1 MSVTDKPP
9 GPNRSVARVLRRMEQ
24 RDVPQVKAIEREAFP
39 TIWPPPP
46 FHKEL
51 RSSFIRHLVA
61 QGPPAND
68 VDAPVPPAEPPP
80 PPPPRTRLGR
90 LLRGLLR
97 LLGGDAAGDTGPPPD
112 PILGYVSVWV
122 MGSDAHIAGIAVR
135 EEHRGW
141 GIGELL
147 LIGAVETGLRQ
158 GLETVTLE
166 VRVSNAAAQALYVKH
181 GFREV
186 GLRKGYYRDNKED
199 ALIMTT
205 EPIASVE
212 FQEAFRRRIAD
223 HEARWG
229 RIARAVG

>member
-9 GPNRSVARVLRRMEQ
+9 RPNSSVAHLLRRMEQ
-24 RDVPQVKAIEREAFP
+24 RDIPQVKAIEREAFP

-51 RSSFIRHLVA
+51 RDRFIRHLVA
-61 QGPPAND
+61 QGPPSD
-68 VDAPVPPAEPPP
+68 EPDADAEPPSPPP
-80 PPPPRTRLGR
+80 PPPTWLGR
-90 LLRGLLR
+90 ALRGLHR
-97 LLGGDAAGDTGPPPD
+97 WLGGGSAEGAGLPPD
-112 PILGYVSVWV
+112 PILGYVSVWT
-122 MGSDAHIAGIAVR
+122 MGSDAHIVGIAVR
-135 EEHRGW
+135 EGHRGW

-147 LIGAVETGLRQ
+147 LIGTVETGLRQ

-166 VRVSNAAAQALYVKH
+166 VRVSNAVAQALYAKY

-186 GLRKGYYRDNKED
+186 GVRKRYYRDNNED

-205 EPIASVE
+205 DPIASVD
-212 FQEAFRRRIAD
+212 FQEAFRRLVAD

-229 RIARAVG
+229 RIERALG

>member
-9 GPNRSVARVLRRMEQ
+9 RPNGSVPHVLRRMEQ

-51 RSSFIRHLVA
+51 RHRFIRHLVA
-61 QGPPAND
+61 QGPPAD
-68 VDAPVPPAEPPP
+68 PADAPVEPPP
-80 PPPPRTRLGR
+80 PPPAPTWLGR
-90 LLRGLLR
+90 AFQGLHR
-97 LLGGDAAGDTGPPPD
+97 LLTGDSAAGPGLPAD
-112 PILGYVSVWV
+112 PILGYVSVWT
-122 MGSDAHIAGIAVR
+122 MGSDAHIVGIAVR
-135 EEHRGW
+135 EKHRGW

-147 LIGAVETGLRQ
+147 LIGAVEAGLRQ
-158 GLETVTLE
+158 GLEAVTLE
-166 VRVSNAAAQALYVKH
+166 VRVSNAVAQALYVKY

-186 GLRKGYYRDNKED
+186 GLRKRYYRDNNED

-205 EPIASVE
+205 DPIASVE
-212 FQEAFRRRIAD
+212 FQEAFRRLVAD

-229 RIARAVG
+229 RVVRSVG

>member
-9 GPNRSVARVLRRMEQ
+9 GPNRSVVHLLRRMEQ
-24 RDVPQVKAIEREAFP
+24 RDIPQVKTIEREAFP

-51 RSSFIRHLVA
+51 RSRFIRHLVA
-61 QGPPAND
+61 QGPPAD
-68 VDAPVPPAEPPP
+68 EPDAVVEPPP
-80 PPPPRTRLGR
+80 PSPPPTWLGR
-90 LLRGLLR
+90 VLRGLR
-97 LLGGDAAGDTGPPPD
+97 HLLGGDSAADAGLPPD
-112 PILGYVSVWV
+112 PILGYVSVWT
-122 MGSDAHIAGIAVR
+122 MGSDAHIVGIAVR

-166 VRVSNAAAQALYVKH
+166 VRVSNAVAQALYAKY

-186 GLRKGYYRDNKED
+186 GVRKRYYRDNNED

-205 EPIASVE
+205 DAIASVD
-212 FQEAFRRRIAD
+212 FQEAFRRRVAD
-223 HEARWG
+223 HEVRWG
-229 RIARAVG
+229 RIARALG

>member
-9 GPNRSVARVLRRMEQ
+9 GPHRSVAHVLRRMEQ
-24 RDVPQVKAIEREAFP
+24 RDVPQVKAIEREAFS

-51 RSSFIRHLVA
+51 RNRFIRHLVA
-61 QGPPAND
+61 QGPP
-68 VDAPVPPAEPPP
+68 VDAQDAPAEPPP
-80 PPPPRTRLGR
+80 PAPPATWLGR
-90 LLRGLLR
+90 AVRGLR
-97 LLGGDAAGDTGPPPD
+97 RRLGGDTAADSGLPPD
-112 PILGYVSVWV
+112 PILGYVSVWT
-122 MGSDAHIAGIAVR
+122 MGSDAHIVGIAVR
-135 EEHRGW
+135 EEHRGF

-166 VRVSNAAAQALYVKH
+166 VRVSNAVAQALYTKY

-186 GLRKGYYRDNKED
+186 GLRKRYYRDNNED

-205 EPIASVE
+205 DPIASVE
-212 FQEAFRRRIAD
+212 FQEAFRRLVAE

>member
-9 GPNRSVARVLRRMEQ
+9 GSNRSVAHVLRRMEQ
-24 RDVPQVKAIEREAFP
+24 RDIRQVKAIEREAFP

-51 RSSFIRHLVA
+51 RDRFIRHLVA
-61 QGPPAND
+61 QGPP
-68 VDAPVPPAEPPP
+68 VQTPDALVEPPP
-80 PPPPRTRLGR
+80 PPPPPTWLGR
-90 LLRGLLR
+90 ALRGLHR
-97 LLGGDAAGDTGPPPD
+97 LLGGDVEEDSGLPAD
-112 PILGYVSVWV
+112 PILGYVSVWT
-122 MGSDAHIAGIAVR
+122 MAGDAHVVGIAVR
-135 EEHRGW
+135 GEHRGW

-166 VRVSNAAAQALYVKH
+166 VRVSNAVAQALYAKY

-186 GLRKGYYRDNKED
+186 GVRKRYYRDNNED

-205 EPIASVE
+205 DPLASVA
-212 FQEAFRRRIAD
+212 FQEAFSRLVAD

-229 RIARAVG
+229 RVARAIG

>member
-9 GPNRSVARVLRRMEQ
+9 RPNSSVAHVLRRMEQ

-51 RSSFIRHLVA
+51 RNRFIRHLVA
-61 QGPPAND
+61 QGPPT
-68 VDAPVPPAEPPP
+68 DAGDAPAEPPAP
-80 PPPPRTRLGR
+80 PPPAPTWLGR
-90 LLRGLLR
+90 VFQGLYH
-97 LLGGDAAGDTGPPPD
+97 LLGGDSAAGTGLPPD
-112 PILGYVSVWV
+112 PILGYVSVWT
-122 MGSDAHIAGIAVR
+122 MGSDAHIVGIAVR
-135 EEHRGW
+135 EKHRGW

-147 LIGAVETGLRQ
+147 LIGAVEAGLRQ
-158 GLETVTLE
+158 GLEAVTLE
-166 VRVSNAAAQALYVKH
+166 VRVSNAAAQALYVKY

-186 GLRKGYYRDNKED
+186 GLRKRYYRDNNED

-205 EPIASVE
+205 DPIASVE
-212 FQEAFRRRIAD
+212 FQESFRRLVAD

-229 RIARAVG
+229 RVARTVG

>member
-9 GPNRSVARVLRRMEQ
+9 GPNRSVAHLLRRMEQ
-24 RDVPQVKAIEREAFP
+24 KDIPQVKAIGREAFP
-39 TIWPPPP
+39 TIWPPAT
-46 FHKEL
+46 FHREL
-51 RSSFIRHLVA
+51 RNRFIRHLVA
-61 QGPPAND
+61 QGPPTD
-68 VDAPVPPAEPPP
+68 EQDASAEPPP
-80 PPPPRTRLGR
+80 PPSPPTTWLGR
-90 LLRGLLR
+90 ALQGLRR
-97 LLGGDAAGDTGPPPD
+97 RLGGDSAADTGPPPD
-112 PILGYVSVWV
+112 PILGYVSVWT
-122 MGSDAHIAGIAVR
+122 MGSDAHIVGIAVR

-166 VRVSNAAAQALYVKH
+166 VRVSNAVAQALYVKY

-186 GLRKGYYRDNKED
+186 GVRKRYYRDNNED

-205 EPIASVE
+205 DHIASVA
-212 FQEAFRRRIAD
+212 FQEAFRRRVAD

-229 RIARAVG
+229 RISRSVG

>member
-9 GPNRSVARVLRRMEQ
+9 RPNSSVAHLLRRMEQ

-51 RSSFIRHLVA
+51 RNRFIRHLVA
-61 QGPPAND
+61 QGPPT
-68 VDAPVPPAEPPP
+68 DAGDAPAEPPP
-80 PPPPRTRLGR
+80 PPPSTLLGR
-90 LLRGLLR
+90 ALQGLHR
-97 LLGGDAAGDTGPPPD
+97 FMAGGPAADAGLPPD
-112 PILGYVSVWV
+112 PILGYVSVWT
-122 MGSDAHIAGIAVR
+122 MGSDAHIVGIAVR

-158 GLETVTLE
+158 GLEAVTLE
-166 VRVSNAAAQALYVKH
+166 VRVSNAVAQALYVKY

-186 GLRKGYYRDNKED
+186 GVRKRYYRDNNED

-205 EPIASVE
+205 DPIASVE
-212 FQEAFRRRIAD
+212 FQEAFRRLVAD

-229 RIARAVG
+229 RVARSVG

>member
-9 GPNRSVARVLRRMEQ
+9 SHHRSVAHLLRRMEQ

-39 TIWPPPP
+39 TIWPAPR

-51 RSSFIRHLVA
+51 RDRFIRHLVA
-61 QGPPAND
+61 QGPPT
-68 VDAPVPPAEPPP
+68 DAPDADAEPPAPPP
-80 PPPPRTRLGR
+80 PPPTWLGR
-90 LLRGLLR
+90 VLQGLQR
-97 LLGGDAAGDTGPPPD
+97 LLGGGPTADAGPPPD
-112 PILGYVSVWV
+112 PILGYVSVWT
-122 MGSDAHIAGIAVR
+122 MGSDAHIVGIAVR

-166 VRVSNAAAQALYVKH
+166 VRVSNAVAQALYTKY

-186 GLRKGYYRDNKED
+186 GVRKRYYRDNNED

-205 EPIASVE
+205 DPIASVE
-212 FQEAFRRRIAD
+212 FQEAFRRLVAD

-229 RIARAVG
+229 RIARSLG